1 LVFCLMVLTG
11 VQSCKNDS
19 HAGTDT
25 KQFFD
30 LKKYFAAES
39 ARLTQINPLI
49 NKTTAHNSVSETK
62 KVNIT
67 NWSNEL
73 SLFSESDINKPAWK
87 ASYSASTSE
96 GITTYTA
103 IYPDLKTR
111 SIIIKKQQDKVKL
124 ILIYNYTKTTVFGK
138 ALSWTTE
145 ELSYVPD
152 SMYRIQK
159 RQFARIIGENRY
171 FIKGLFN

>member
-1 LVFCLMVLTG
+1 LVSALMILTG
-11 VQSCKNDS
+11 IQSCRSDS

-39 ARLTQINPLI
+39 ARLTKINPLI
-49 NKTTAHNSVSETK
+49 NKTAVHNSVTETK
-62 KVNIT
+62 KVNVT

-87 ASYSASTSE
+87 ASYSTSTSE

-103 IYPDLKTR
+103 IDPDLKTR
-111 SIIIKKQQDKVKL
+111 SIIIEKRQDKVKL
-124 ILIYNYTKTTVFGK
+124 ILIYNYTKTTLFGK
-138 ALSWTTE
+138 ALYWTTE

-159 RQFARIIGENRY
+159 RQFVRTLGEKKY